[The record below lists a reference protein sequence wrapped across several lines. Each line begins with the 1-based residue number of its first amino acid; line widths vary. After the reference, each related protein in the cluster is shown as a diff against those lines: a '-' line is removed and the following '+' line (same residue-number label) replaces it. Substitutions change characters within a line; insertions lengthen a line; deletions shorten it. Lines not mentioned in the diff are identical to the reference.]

1 MKFENLTDANYLM
14 FAMREYSN
22 EQCTSLEEFYDDLK
36 KIKYIKRLINRFLE
50 NGKLKEILILNH
62 LIVFYNVFDNK
73 AATRLLFFKIEE
85 KYWSVL
91 KTFLI
96 YLSMMPDK
104 VYGIKGKD
112 IISSDIQLNQE
123 VIDKLRDFDGNTKN
137 SR

>member
-1 MKFENLTDANYLM
+1 MRFDDLTDANFLM
-14 FAMREYSN
+14 FAMKEYTN
-22 EQCTSLEEFYDDLK
+22 QQCTNIDEFYDDLK

-50 NGKLKEILILNH
+50 SGKLKEILILNH
-62 LIVFYNVFDNK
+62 LVVFYNVFDNK

-96 YLSMMPDK
+96 YLSMMPEIVK
-104 VYGIKGKD
+104 GIRGED

-123 VIDKLRDFDGNTKN
+123 VIDKLRDFDGRDT
-137 SR
+137 

>member
-1 MKFENLTDANYLM
+1 MIFDDLTDANFLM
-14 FAMREYSN
+14 FAMKEYTN
-22 EQCTSLEEFYDDLK
+22 QQCTNIDEFYDDLK

-50 NGKLKEILILNH
+50 SGKLKEILILNH

-96 YLSMMPDK
+96 YLSMMPETVK
-104 VYGIKGKD
+104 GIRGKD

-123 VIDKLRDFDGNTKN
+123 VIDTLRDFDG
-137 SR
+137 SA

>member
-1 MKFENLTDANYLM
+1 MRFDDLTDANFLM
-14 FAMREYSN
+14 FAMKEYTN
-22 EQCTSLEEFYDDLK
+22 QQCTNIDEFYDDLK

-50 NGKLKEILILNH
+50 SGKLKEILILNH

-96 YLSMMPDK
+96 YLSMMPEIVK
-104 VYGIKGKD
+104 GIRGED

-123 VIDKLRDFDGNTKN
+123 VIDKLRDFDGRDT
-137 SR
+137 

>member
-1 MKFENLTDANYLM
+1 MRFDDLTDANFLM
-14 FAMREYSN
+14 FAMKEYTN
-22 EQCTSLEEFYDDLK
+22 QQCTNIDEFYDDLK

-50 NGKLKEILILNH
+50 NGNLKEILILNH

-96 YLSMMPDK
+96 YLSMMPETVK
-104 VYGIKGKD
+104 GIRGKD

-123 VIDKLRDFDGNTKN
+123 VIDTLRDFDG
-137 SR
+137 SA

>member
-1 MKFENLTDANYLM
+1 MIFDDLTDANFLM
-14 FAMREYSN
+14 FAMKEYSN
-22 EQCTSLEEFYDDLK
+22 QQCTNIDEFYDDLK

-50 NGKLKEILILNH
+50 SGKLKEILILNH

-96 YLSMMPDK
+96 YLSMMPETVK
-104 VYGIKGKD
+104 GIRGED

-123 VIDKLRDFDGNTKN
+123 VIDKLRDFDG
-137 SR
+137 SA

>member
-1 MKFENLTDANYLM
+1 MIFDDLTDANFLM
-14 FAMREYSN
+14 FAMKEYSN
-22 EQCTSLEEFYDDLK
+22 QQCTNIDEFYDDLK

-96 YLSMMPDK
+96 YLSMMPETVK
-104 VYGIKGKD
+104 GIRGKD
-112 IISSDIQLNQE
+112 VISSDIQLNQE
-123 VIDKLRDFDGNTKN
+123 VIDKLRNFDGNT
-137 SR
+137 

>member
-1 MKFENLTDANYLM
+1 MIFDDLTDANFLM
-14 FAMREYSN
+14 FAMKEYN
-22 EQCTSLEEFYDDLK
+22 NQQCTNIDEFYDDLK

-50 NGKLKEILILNH
+50 SGKLKEILILNH

-85 KYWSVL
+85 KYWPVL

-96 YLSMMPDK
+96 YLSMMPETVK
-104 VYGIKGKD
+104 GIRGED

-123 VIDKLRDFDGNTKN
+123 VIDKLRDFDG
-137 SR
+137 SA

>member
-1 MKFENLTDANYLM
+1 MLFDDLTDANFLM
-14 FAMREYSN
+14 FAMKEYTN
-22 EQCTSLEEFYDDLK
+22 QQCTIIDEFYDDLK

-50 NGKLKEILILNH
+50 SGKLKEILILNH

-96 YLSMMPDK
+96 YLSMMPETVK
-104 VYGIKGKD
+104 GIRGED

-123 VIDKLRDFDGNTKN
+123 VIDKLRDFDG
-137 SR
+137 SA

>member
-1 MKFENLTDANYLM
+1 MIFDDLTDANFLM
-14 FAMREYSN
+14 FAMKEYSN
-22 EQCTSLEEFYDDLK
+22 QQCTNIDEFYDDLK

-50 NGKLKEILILNH
+50 SGKLKEILILNH

-96 YLSMMPDK
+96 YLSMMPDIVK
-104 VYGIKGKD
+104 GIRGGD

-123 VIDKLRDFDGNTKN
+123 VINKLRNFDGNT
-137 SR
+137 

>member
-1 MKFENLTDANYLM
+1 MIFDDLTDANFLM
-14 FAMREYSN
+14 FAMKEYSN
-22 EQCTSLEEFYDDLK
+22 QQCTNIDEFYDDLK

-50 NGKLKEILILNH
+50 SGKLKEILILNH

-96 YLSMMPDK
+96 YLSMMPETVK
-104 VYGIKGKD
+104 GIRGKD

-123 VIDKLRDFDGNTKN
+123 VIDKLRDFDG
-137 SR
+137 SA

>member
-1 MKFENLTDANYLM
+1 MIFDDLTDANFLM
-14 FAMREYSN
+14 FAMKEYTN
-22 EQCTSLEEFYDDLK
+22 QQCTNIDEFYDDLK

-50 NGKLKEILILNH
+50 SGKLKEILILNH
-62 LIVFYNVFDNK
+62 LVVFYNVFDNK

-96 YLSMMPDK
+96 YLSMMPETVK
-104 VYGIKGKD
+104 GIRGED

-123 VIDKLRDFDGNTKN
+123 VIDKLRDFDGRDT
-137 SR
+137 

>member
-1 MKFENLTDANYLM
+1 MRFDDLTDANFLM
-14 FAMREYSN
+14 FAMKEYTN
-22 EQCTSLEEFYDDLK
+22 QQCTNIDEFYDDLK

-50 NGKLKEILILNH
+50 SGKLKEILILNH
-62 LIVFYNVFDNK
+62 LVVFYNVFDNK

-96 YLSMMPDK
+96 YLSMMPEIVK
-104 VYGIKGKD
+104 GIRGKD

-123 VIDKLRDFDGNTKN
+123 VIDKLRDFDGRNT
-137 SR
+137 

>member
-1 MKFENLTDANYLM
+1 MRFDDLTDANFLM
-14 FAMREYSN
+14 FAMKEYTN
-22 EQCTSLEEFYDDLK
+22 QQCTNIDEFYDDLK

-50 NGKLKEILILNH
+50 SGKLKEILILNH

-73 AATRLLFFKIEE
+73 AATRLLFFKIED

-96 YLSMMPDK
+96 YLSMMPEIVK
-104 VYGIKGKD
+104 GIRGED

-123 VIDKLRDFDGNTKN
+123 EIDKLREFDGRDT
-137 SR
+137 

>member
-1 MKFENLTDANYLM
+1 MIFDDLTDANFLM
-14 FAMREYSN
+14 FAMKEYN
-22 EQCTSLEEFYDDLK
+22 NQQCTNIDEFYDDLK

-96 YLSMMPDK
+96 YLSMMPETVK
-104 VYGIKGKD
+104 GIRGKD

-123 VIDKLRDFDGNTKN
+123 VIDKLRDFDG
-137 SR
+137 SA

>member
-1 MKFENLTDANYLM
+1 MRFDDLTDANFLM
-14 FAMREYSN
+14 FAMKEYTN
-22 EQCTSLEEFYDDLK
+22 QQCTNIDEFYDDLK

-50 NGKLKEILILNH
+50 SGKLKEILILNH

-73 AATRLLFFKIEE
+73 AATRLLFFKIED

-96 YLSMMPDK
+96 YLSMMPEIVK
-104 VYGIKGKD
+104 GIGGKD

-123 VIDKLRDFDGNTKN
+123 VIDKLRDFDGRDT
-137 SR
+137 

>member
-1 MKFENLTDANYLM
+1 MIFDDLTDANFLM
-14 FAMREYSN
+14 FAMKEYSN
-22 EQCTSLEEFYDDLK
+22 QQCTNIDEFYDDLK

-96 YLSMMPDK
+96 YLSMMPD
-104 VYGIKGKD
+104 VVGGIKGKD

-123 VIDKLRDFDGNTKN
+123 VVDKLRDFDGNIKN

>member
-1 MKFENLTDANYLM
+1 MIFDDLTDANFLM
-14 FAMREYSN
+14 FAMKEYTN
-22 EQCTSLEEFYDDLK
+22 QQCTNIGEFYDDLK

-50 NGKLKEILILNH
+50 SGKLKEILILNH

-96 YLSMMPDK
+96 YLSMMPETVK
-104 VYGIKGKD
+104 GIRGED

-123 VIDKLRDFDGNTKN
+123 VIDKLRDFDG
-137 SR
+137 SA

>member
-1 MKFENLTDANYLM
+1 MIFDDLTDANFLM
-14 FAMREYSN
+14 FAMKEYTN
-22 EQCTSLEEFYDDLK
+22 QQCTNIDEFYDDLK

-50 NGKLKEILILNH
+50 SGKLKEILILNH
-62 LIVFYNVFDNK
+62 LVVFYNVFDNK

-96 YLSMMPDK
+96 YLSMMPETVK
-104 VYGIKGKD
+104 GIRGED

-123 VIDKLRDFDGNTKN
+123 VIYKLRDFDGRDT
-137 SR
+137 

>member
-1 MKFENLTDANYLM
+1 MRFDDLTDANFLM
-14 FAMREYSN
+14 FAMKEYTN
-22 EQCTSLEEFYDDLK
+22 QQCTNIDEFYDDLK

-50 NGKLKEILILNH
+50 SGKLKEILILNH

-96 YLSMMPDK
+96 YLSMMPETVK
-104 VYGIKGKD
+104 GIRGKD

-123 VIDKLRDFDGNTKN
+123 VIDKLRDFDG
-137 SR
+137 SA

>member
-1 MKFENLTDANYLM
+1 
-14 FAMREYSN
+14 MR
-22 EQCTSLEEFYDDLK
+22 FDDLK

-50 NGKLKEILILNH
+50 SGKLKEILILNH

-73 AATRLLFFKIEE
+73 AATRLLFFKIED

-96 YLSMMPDK
+96 YLSMMPEIVK
-104 VYGIKGKD
+104 GIRGED

-123 VIDKLRDFDGNTKN
+123 VIDKLRDFDGRDT
-137 SR
+137 

>member
-1 MKFENLTDANYLM
+1 MRFDDLTDANFLM
-14 FAMREYSN
+14 FAMKEYTN
-22 EQCTSLEEFYDDLK
+22 QQCTNIDEFYDDLK

-50 NGKLKEILILNH
+50 SGKLKEILILNH

-73 AATRLLFFKIEE
+73 AATRLLFFKIED

-96 YLSMMPDK
+96 YLSMMPEIVK
-104 VYGIKGKD
+104 GIRGKD

-123 VIDKLRDFDGNTKN
+123 VIDKLRDFDGRNT
-137 SR
+137 

>member
-1 MKFENLTDANYLM
+1 MIFDDLTDANFLM
-14 FAMREYSN
+14 FAMKEYTN
-22 EQCTSLEEFYDDLK
+22 QQCTNIDEFYDDLK

-50 NGKLKEILILNH
+50 SGKLKEILILNH
-62 LIVFYNVFDNK
+62 LVVFYNVFDNK

-96 YLSMMPDK
+96 YLSMMPEIVK
-104 VYGIKGKD
+104 GIRGED

-123 VIDKLRDFDGNTKN
+123 VIDKLRDFDGRDT
-137 SR
+137 

>member
-1 MKFENLTDANYLM
+1 MIFDDLTDANFLM
-14 FAMREYSN
+14 FAMKEYN
-22 EQCTSLEEFYDDLK
+22 NQQCTNIDEFYDDLK

-50 NGKLKEILILNH
+50 SGKLKEILILNH

-96 YLSMMPDK
+96 YLSMMPETVK
-104 VYGIKGKD
+104 GIRGED

-123 VIDKLRDFDGNTKN
+123 VIDKLRDFDGRDT
-137 SR
+137 

>member
-1 MKFENLTDANYLM
+1 MIFDDLTDANFLM
-14 FAMREYSN
+14 FAMKEYTN
-22 EQCTSLEEFYDDLK
+22 QQCTNIDEFYDDLK

-50 NGKLKEILILNH
+50 SGKLKEILILNH

-85 KYWSVL
+85 KYWAVL

-96 YLSMMPDK
+96 YLSMMPETVK
-104 VYGIKGKD
+104 GIRGED

-123 VIDKLRDFDGNTKN
+123 VIDKLRDFDG
-137 SR
+137 SA